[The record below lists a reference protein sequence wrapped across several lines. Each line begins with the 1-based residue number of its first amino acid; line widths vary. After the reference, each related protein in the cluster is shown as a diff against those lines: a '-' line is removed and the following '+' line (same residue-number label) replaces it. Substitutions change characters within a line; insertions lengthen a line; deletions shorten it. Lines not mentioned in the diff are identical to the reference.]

1 MAEKKTKTKGGAVA
15 QKVSFGKR
23 REGKHRKAS
32 RPKDGNQKKYIG
44 QGR

>member
-1 MAEKKTKTKGGAVA
+1 MAEKKTKTKGGITAA
-15 QKVSFGKR
+15 KVTFGKR